1 MELEFGPVRRPFY
14 RAGAGMQ
21 ERQTPLPE
29 PKKQYLI
36 VDGYNVIFA
45 WDELEELARDNLDA
59 ARSRLL
65 DILSSYRGFT
75 GSELVLVF
83 DAYRVSGGAG
93 AKFDRHGVHVVYTK
107 ENETGDAYIEKL
119 VHDIGRNFAVRV
131 VTSDALIQLSALRS
145 GVLRVSAREFYEEV
159 RWVYERIDEVL
170 QSSSAGAHKARIGR
184 DKLEQAQNGGD
195 GSVNENGNG

>member
-1 MELEFGPVRRPFY
+1 M
-14 RAGAGMQ
+14 
-21 ERQTPLPE
+21 
-29 PKKQYLI
+29 
-36 VDGYNVIFA
+36 
-45 WDELEELARDNLDA
+45 
-59 ARSRLL
+59 
-65 DILSSYRGFT
+65 DILSNYRGFT

-93 AKFDRHGVHVVYTK
+93 AKFDRHGVHVVYTR

-145 GVLRVSAREFYEEV
+145 GVLRVSAREFYGEV

-170 QSSSAGAHKARIGR
+170 QSSNAGAHKARIGKE
-184 DKLEQAQNGGD
+184 KLEAAENGAD